1 MNRKINKI
9 LACVDFSDYTM
20 MVLSYA
26 VELASASDM
35 QIVVL
40 NVINQRDING
50 IKMAVGY
57 FPTQGPVM
65 LSVEECV
72 EDWKKD
78 RHTQLRHLVK
88 THFFDDKAK
97 MHLMVDKGIPYERIL
112 KIAENENIDLI
123 VIANKGRGNLSRVLF
138 GSAAEKV
145 FRHAK
150 VPVVCVRDPEKFKQ
164 GRRPS

>member
-1 MNRKINKI
+1 MNRKINKV
-9 LACVDFSDYTM
+9 LACVDFSDYSM
-20 MVLSYA
+20 MVLTYA
-26 VELASASDM
+26 VELSKASDI

-65 LSVEECV
+65 LSVEDCV

-78 RHTQLRHLVK
+78 RQNQLKQLVK
-88 THFFDDKAK
+88 THFFDDKSR
-97 MHLMVDKGIPYERIL
+97 MHLMVDTGIPYERIL
-112 KIAENENIDLI
+112 ATADTEAVDLI

-150 VPVVCVRDPEKFKQ
+150 VPVMSVRDPEKFKL
-164 GRRPS
+164 GRAPQ

>member
-20 MVLSYA
+20 MVLNYA

-50 IKMAVGY
+50 IRMAVGY

-72 EDWKKD
+72 DDWKKD
-78 RHTQLRHLVK
+78 RHTQLKQLVME
-88 THFFDDKAK
+88 HFFDDKSK
-97 MHLMVDKGIPYERIL
+97 MQLMVDTGIPYERIL
-112 KIAENENIDLI
+112 KTAENESIDLI
-123 VIANKGRGNLSRVLF
+123 VLANKGRGNLSRVLF

-164 GRRPS
+164 GRRP

>member
-1 MNRKINKI
+1 MNRKINKV

-20 MVLSYA
+20 MVLDYA
-26 VELASASDM
+26 VALASASDM
-35 QIVVL
+35 QIVVF

-50 IKMAVGY
+50 IRMAVGY
-57 FPTQGPVM
+57 FPTQGSLM
-65 LSVEECV
+65 LSVEDCV

-78 RHTQLRHLVK
+78 RHTQLRQLVK
-88 THFFDDKAK
+88 AHFFDDKFK
-97 MHLMVDKGIPYERIL
+97 MQLMVDTGIPYERIL
-112 KIAENENIDLI
+112 KTAESENIDVI

-164 GRRPS
+164 GRKSQ

>member
-35 QIVVL
+35 QIVVF

-78 RHTQLRHLVK
+78 RHTQLKQLVK
-88 THFFDDKAK
+88 EHFFDDKSK
-97 MHLMVDKGIPYERIL
+97 MHLMVDTGIPYERIL
-112 KIAENENIDLI
+112 KTAENENIDLI

-164 GRRPS
+164 GRRP

>member
-9 LACVDFSDYTM
+9 LACVDFSEYSM
-20 MVLSYA
+20 MVLNYA
-26 VELASASDM
+26 VELTPAPDM

-50 IKMAVGY
+50 IRMAVGY
-57 FPTQGPVM
+57 FPAQGPVV
-65 LSVEECV
+65 LSVEDCV

-78 RHTQLRHLVK
+78 RHQQLKHLVK
-88 THFFDDKAK
+88 EHFFEDKSR
-97 MHLMVDKGIPYERIL
+97 MHLMVETGIPYECIL
-112 KIAENENIDLI
+112 KTAEEEKVDLI
-123 VIANKGRGNLSRVLF
+123 VIANKGRGNLTRVLF

-150 VPVVCVRDPEKFKQ
+150 VPVVCVRDPETFKQ
-164 GRRPS
+164 GRKP

>member
-9 LACVDFSDYTM
+9 LACVDFSEYSM
-20 MVLSYA
+20 MVLTYA
-26 VELASASDM
+26 VELAAASDM

-50 IKMAVGY
+50 IRMAVGY
-57 FPTQGPVM
+57 FPAQGPVM
-65 LSVEECV
+65 LSVEDCV

-78 RHTQLRHLVK
+78 RHTQLKQLVK
-88 THFFDDKAK
+88 EHFFEDKSK
-97 MHLMVDKGIPYERIL
+97 MHLMVDTGIPYDCIL
-112 KIAENENIDLI
+112 KTANAKEVDVI

-150 VPVVCVRDPEKFKQ
+150 VPVVCVRDPETFKQ
-164 GRRPS
+164 GRKS

>member
-9 LACVDFSDYTM
+9 LACVDFSEYST

-26 VELASASDM
+26 AELASAPDM

-40 NVINQRDING
+40 NVINQRDISG
-50 IKMAVGY
+50 IKMAAGY
-57 FPTQGPVM
+57 FPSVGPVM
-65 LSVEECV
+65 LGV
-72 EDWKKD
+72 EDHVDNWKKD
-78 RHTQLRHLVK
+78 RMIQLKQLAK
-88 THFFDDKAK
+88 EHFFEDKSK
-97 MHLMVDKGIPYERIL
+97 MQLMVDTGIPYDCIL
-112 KIAENENIDLI
+112 KTADAEDVDVI

-138 GSAAEKV
+138 GSTAEKV

-164 GRRPS
+164 GRKP

>member
-20 MVLSYA
+20 MVLDYA
-26 VELASASDM
+26 VALASASDM

-50 IKMAVGY
+50 IRMAVGY
-57 FPTQGPVM
+57 FPAQGPVM
-65 LSVEECV
+65 LSVEDCV

-78 RHTQLRHLVK
+78 RHTQLKHLVK
-88 THFFDDKAK
+88 EHFFDDKFK
-97 MHLMVDKGIPYERIL
+97 MQLMVDTGIPYDRIL
-112 KIAENENIDLI
+112 KTAESENIDVI

-150 VPVVCVRDPEKFKQ
+150 VPVMCVRDPEKFQQ
-164 GRRPS
+164 GRKSQ

>member
-9 LACVDFSDYTM
+9 LACVDFSEYSM
-20 MVLSYA
+20 MVLTYA
-26 VELASASDM
+26 VELAAASDM

-50 IKMAVGY
+50 IRMAVGY
-57 FPTQGPVM
+57 FPAQGPLV
-65 LSVEECV
+65 LSVEDCV

-78 RHTQLRHLVK
+78 RHTQLKLLVK
-88 THFFDDKAK
+88 EHFFEDKSK
-97 MHLMVDKGIPYERIL
+97 MHLMVETGFPYDCIL
-112 KIAENENIDLI
+112 KTADTEDVDLI

-150 VPVVCVRDPEKFKQ
+150 VPVVCVRDPETFKQ
-164 GRRPS
+164 GRKP

>member
-1 MNRKINKI
+1 MNRKLNKI
-9 LACVDFSDYTM
+9 LACVDFSEYSD
-20 MVLSYA
+20 MVLGYA
-26 VELASASDM
+26 SLLAADPDM
-35 QIVVL
+35 EIVVL

-50 IKMAVGY
+50 IRMAVGY

-65 LSVEECV
+65 LSVEDCIK
-72 EDWKKD
+72 DWIKD
-78 RHTQLRHLVK
+78 RHNQLKQLIK
-88 THFFDDKAK
+88 EHFFDHKSK
-97 MHLMVDKGIPYERIL
+97 MHLLVDTGIPFDCIL
-112 KIAENENIDLI
+112 KTAETENADLI

-164 GRRPS
+164 GRKI

>member
-9 LACVDFSDYTM
+9 LACVDFSEYST

-26 VELASASDM
+26 AALASAPDM
-35 QIVVL
+35 QIIVL

-57 FPTQGPVM
+57 FPSVGPVT
-65 LSVEECV
+65 LGV
-72 EDWKKD
+72 EDHVDNWKKD
-78 RHTQLRHLVK
+78 RMIQLKQLAK
-88 THFFDDKAK
+88 EHFFEDKSK
-97 MHLMVDKGIPYERIL
+97 MHLIVDTGIPYDCIL
-112 KIAENENIDLI
+112 KTADAEDVDMI
-123 VIANKGRGNLSRVLF
+123 VLANKGRGNLSRVLF

-164 GRRPS
+164 GRKP